1 MDEVEV
7 VREVPDKQVSQLLQQ
22 EVTVDLVF
30 NFQHHLEIQH
40 QHQVQLV
47 VV

>member
-1 MDEVEV
+1 MVP
-7 VREVPDKQVSQLLQQ
+7 EVPDKQVNQVLQE